1 MLSAPKLTLR
11 PLTVWI
17 DNQGPQGR
25 RRRLKEM
32 RIYSLF
38 VRPRDLCFDV
48 GANVGNTADTLVK
61 LGARVVCVE
70 PQEGCVRILKRRFRT
85 NGDVVLVEKGLAE
98 TPGEQELWICGNN
111 DAIASMSKR
120 WMTAVRNSGR
130 WQCGWT
136 RRQKVQVT
144 TLDALIRAYG
154 VPRLCKID
162 VEGFELQVLKGLTRP
177 IPYVTFE
184 FHKEL
189 LQEARACGRYI
200 QSLGN
205 AEFNYS
211 TDSSLGLCLDSW
223 RPLDD
228 AFSRIAAAEAPL
240 QWGDVFARLR

>member
-1 MLSAPKLTLR
+1 
-11 PLTVWI
+11 V
-17 DNQGPQGR
+17 
-25 RRRLKEM
+25 

-38 VRPRDLCFDV
+38 IRRGDLCFDV
-48 GANVGNTADTLVK
+48 GANVSNTADAFVK

-70 PQEGCVRILKRRFRT
+70 PQGRCVRILARRFRT

-98 TPGEQELWICGNN
+98 RPGERELWVCDDN
-111 DAIASMSKR
+111 DAVASMSTR
-120 WMTAVRNSGR
+120 WMTAVRSSGR
-130 WQCGWT
+130 LQCDWT
-136 RRQKVQVT
+136 RRQKVRVI

-177 IPYVTFE
+177 VPYIAFE

-189 LQEARACGRYI
+189 LEQARACGNYI
-200 QSLGN
+200 QSLGD

-240 QWGDVFARLR
+240 QWGDIFARFR